1 MSKTILVIEDNFEI
15 REGTAEIL
23 SLTGEYEML
32 TAADGKEGIDL
43 ALKYQPDLILCDI
56 MMPELDGYGVLY
68 MLGKN
73 QSTADIPFIFLTAK
87 SERADIRKA
96 MEMGA
101 DDYLTKPFDD
111 IELLN
116 AVESRFRKRE
126 KRLASQTTDASSEG
140 SSLQLNEDEQNYLLQ
155 ELVKKARVKSLKKKQ
170 HIYEAGDTPLFIFYL
185 LKGKIRSFLMY
196 QDGRELSTG
205 IHISDSFLGYEA
217 LLLNEA
223 YSDNAEVLEDCEI
236 ALIPKEHFFELLYN
250 KPAIAG
256 KFITL
261 LSGNIR
267 EKEEQMLGFAYDTVR
282 KRVANALVNVAE
294 KSMSPNK
301 EGGRNDDEIVIRIS
315 RDDLAALAGTA
326 NETISRMLADFK
338 DEKLITKK
346 GNAIVIPSVK
356 KLKAVR

>member
-1 MSKTILVIEDNFEI
+1 MPKTILIIEDNFEI

-23 SLTGEYEML
+23 SLTGEYEVL
-32 TAADGKEGIDL
+32 TAEHGREGVDM
-43 ALKYQPDLILCDI
+43 ALRHRPDLILCDI

-68 MLGKN
+68 MLSKN
-73 QSTADIPFIFLTAK
+73 ESTADIPFIFLTAK
-87 SERADIRKA
+87 SEKADIRKA

-116 AVESRFRKRE
+116 AIESRFRKRG
-126 KRLASQTTDASSEG
+126 KLMARQIMTPAAWGGTLK
-140 SSLQLNEDEQNYLLQ
+140 LNEEEQNFLLQ
-155 ELVKKARVKSLKKKQ
+155 GLVKEARVKFLKKKQ
-170 HIYEAGDTPLFIFYL
+170 RIYETGDTPVFMFYL
-185 LKGKIRSFLMY
+185 LKGKIRSFLLY

-205 IHISDSFLGYEA
+205 IHIDDSFFGYEA
-217 LLLNEA
+217 LLLNES
-223 YSDNAEVLEDCEI
+223 YSDNAEALEDCEI
-236 ALIPKEHFFELLYN
+236 ALIAKERFFELIYN
-250 KPAIAG
+250 KPVIAR

-294 KSMSPNK
+294 KSMQS
-301 EGGRNDDEIVIRIS
+301 RNDGEIIIRIS

-338 DEKLITKK
+338 DEKLITKT
-346 GNAIVIPSVK
+346 GNAIIIPSVA
-356 KLKAVR
+356 KLKAVK

>member
-1 MSKTILVIEDNFEI
+1 MPKTILIIEDNFEI

-23 SLTGEYEML
+23 SLTGEYEVL
-32 TAADGKEGIDL
+32 TAVDGKQGVDMAI
-43 ALKYQPDLILCDI
+43 KHRPDLILCDI

-68 MLGKN
+68 MLSKHET
-73 QSTADIPFIFLTAK
+73 TAHIPFIFLTAK
-87 SERADIRKA
+87 SERGDIRKA

-116 AVESRFRKRE
+116 AIESRLRKRSKFSANE
-126 KRLASQTTDASSEG
+126 HLMNG
-140 SSLQLNEDEQNYLLQ
+140 SHGVSLKLNEDEQIYLLQ
-155 ELVKKARVKSLKKKQ
+155 DLVKEARVKSLRKKQ
-170 HIYEAGDTPLFIFYL
+170 HIYEAGDTPLFVFYL
-185 LKGKIRSFLMY
+185 LKGKTRSFLLY

-205 IHISDSFLGYEA
+205 IHTEDCFFGYEA
-217 LLLNEA
+217 LLLNEQ

-236 ALIPKEHFFELLYN
+236 ALIPKDRFFELLYN
-250 KPAIAG
+250 KPVIAS

-267 EKEEQMLGFAYDTVR
+267 EKEGQMLGFAYDTVR

-294 KSMSPNK
+294 KSTSP
-301 EGGRNDDEIVIRIS
+301 GQDGEIIVRIS

-338 DEKLITKK
+338 DEKLITKT
-346 GNAIVIPSVK
+346 GNAIIIPSIA